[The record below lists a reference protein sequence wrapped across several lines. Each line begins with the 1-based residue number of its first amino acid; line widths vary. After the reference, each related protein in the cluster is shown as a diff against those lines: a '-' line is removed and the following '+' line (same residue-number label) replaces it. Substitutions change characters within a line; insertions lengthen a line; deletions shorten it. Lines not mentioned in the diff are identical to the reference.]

1 MREDL
6 LTEIETEYEQIR
18 AENER
23 LENDRSMILS
33 GNGRSSFTTRCGQS

>member
-23 LENDRSMILS
+23 TEDARKERI
-33 GNGRSSFTTRCGQS
+33 RAEQP

>member
-1 MREDL
+1 MRTEEIPMREDL

-23 LENDRSMILS
+23 
-33 GNGRSSFTTRCGQS
+33 T